1 MKYEFE
7 WISHDDVG
15 GFRLFLV
22 EILYRTPHLHRDFE
36 VNLILKGAAEIR
48 SQGTVHDAREGDFF
62 VFDPYQ
68 PHELRAEGEAV
79 RILSMQI
86 SPGFFAGFFP
96 KMESVRFGTVIFP
109 HTSSPRHQAIY
120 RLILE
125 STRLYCRKA
134 PFYELDCAQKISA
147 LVRALL
153 DISPFTVIRDAD
165 RPAQRTRQER
175 VRFLS
180 ERIER
185 GCCEKLLLGDLAREL
200 GVNLYYLSH
209 FFHDNFGMSFQEYL
223 SKLRCE
229 KARSELLRTDRSLL
243 DISLSCGF
251 SSPKYFQRAFL
262 AQYGTTPRAYRKL
275 AHLTPSSRAVPSLL
289 TTQVFLSKEE
299 SLDIVSGLL
308 KDV

>member
-36 VNLILKGAAEIR
+36 VNLILKGAAEIH
-48 SQGTVHDAREGDFF
+48 SQGTAHYAREGDFF

-68 PHELRAEGEAV
+68 PHELRAAGEAV
-79 RILSMQI
+79 RILSMQV
-86 SPGFFAGFFP
+86 SPGFFAGYFP
-96 KMESVRFGTVIFP
+96 QMESVRFNTTIFP
-109 HTSSPRHQAIY
+109 RTASPRHQAVY

-125 STRLYCRKA
+125 ATRFYCRKS
-134 PFYELDCAQKISA
+134 PFYELDCAQQINA
-147 LVRALL
+147 LFRVLL
-153 DISPFTVIRDAD
+153 DICPFTVIRDAD

-180 ERIER
+180 ERIEQ
-185 GCCEKLLLGDLAREL
+185 GCCEKLLLGDLAKEL

-229 KARSELLRTDRSLL
+229 KARGELLRTDRSLL

-262 AQYGTTPRAYRKL
+262 AQYGTTPRTYRKL
-275 AHLTPSSRAVPSLL
+275 AHLTPASRAAPPLL
-289 TTQVFLSKEE
+289 TMQAFLSDGE
-299 SLDIVSGLL
+299 SLEIVSRLL
-308 KDV
+308 NGV